1 MPGSQGTKMSEHQE
15 EQRLASIMSDKM
27 QIEWHTLTVAETVAT
42 LETDVDNGLSER
54 QLQRRLQ
61 QFGQNKLEERGGRKA
76 WTILW
81 EQLTSVMVLI
91 LISAAVVSALL
102 GKVTETVA
110 IASIVLLFTVLGF
123 AQEYRAERA
132 MAALR
137 RLAIPFVRVI
147 RGGAQQEVSAD
158 ELVPGDVV
166 LLEAGNLIPADLRLL
181 ESSNLRVQ
189 ESILTG
195 ESEPVEKE
203 TGAYEVSS
211 MPLGDRRNMG
221 YMGTTA
227 TYGRGKGV
235 VVETGMATELGKISD
250 LIQDVEPEA
259 TPLQQRLDQVG
270 KLLALLGVIAAAL
283 VLAIG
288 VYLNEPVDEMFLT
301 AVSVAVAVVPEG
313 LPAVVTVTLALGAQR
328 MLRRNTLIRK
338 LPAVET
344 LGAVTVICSDKTGTL
359 TENRMTVTV
368 IDVAGHFLELTGTS
382 ASHPAPS
389 LEQDGTI
396 GSPDLS
402 QQPPAIGMTLAAGAL
417 CNDASLQPD
426 PTTGRYSV
434 IGDPTEGALLVAAA
448 QAGLELEALAHAMPR
463 VAELP
468 FDSERKRMTTVHE
481 LPARPGEVH
490 PILRALRPE
499 GNHLAITKGSVDGLL
514 SISEYIWTE
523 EGVFPLDDM
532 WRERIERAN
541 EQLAQNGMRVLGM
554 GYRWLGEPTD
564 VAEANLVF
572 VGLTGMIDPPR
583 PEVKDAVAKCQ
594 TAGIRP
600 VMITGDHPLTARFIA
615 YDLGISQ
622 NGRLKTGL
630 MLDEMSDAD
639 LAEVV
644 DDVSIFARVTPAN
657 KLEIVKVLQ
666 QKGHVVA
673 MTGDGVNDSPALKKA
688 DIGIAMGITGTDVT
702 KEASDMVLLDDNFA
716 TIVQAV
722 EEGRVI
728 YDNIRRFVKF
738 SIAGNVG
745 KLAVMLL
752 APLVLGMPVGLLPL
766 QLLWLNLMTDG
777 LLGLGLGVEPAE
789 KGTMRRPPRVPQA
802 SIFSEGLG
810 THVLWVGALIGA
822 VALLAGYL
830 TLDQP
835 DDTWQT
841 MIFTTLAFLQVGQA
855 MASRSSRESLFTMGL
870 RSNPVLLGLAIL
882 TIVLQLLV
890 IYVPFLD
897 RFFNVVPLSSTE
909 LLLAAVLG
917 NTAFWAIEIEKWF
930 LRRQTR

>member
-1 MPGSQGTKMSEHQE
+1 MNNMMHTH
-15 EQRLASIMSDKM
+15 
-27 QIEWHTLTVAETVAT
+27 WHTLTATETVAR
-42 LETDVDNGLSER
+42 LETDADNGLTE
-54 QLQRRLQ
+54 QQVQERLQ
-61 QFGQNKLEERGGRKA
+61 QFGQNKLEERGGRKPWA
-76 WTILW
+76 ILW

-91 LISAAVVSALL
+91 LIAAAVVSALL

-110 IASIVLLFTVLGF
+110 IAGIVLLFTVLGF

-137 RLAIPFVRVI
+137 KLAIPFVRVI
-147 RGGAQQEVSAD
+147 RGGAQQEVTAD
-158 ELVPGDVV
+158 DLVPGDIV
-166 LLEAGNLIPADLRLL
+166 LLEAGNSIPADLRLL

-203 TGAYEVSS
+203 TGAYQAVS

-235 VVETGMATELGKISD
+235 VVETGMATELGKIAD

-359 TENRMTVTV
+359 TENRMTVTI

-382 ASHPAPS
+382 AAHPAPS
-389 LEQDGTI
+389 LEQNQTTDL
-396 GSPDLS
+396 PELS
-402 QQPPAIGMTLAAGAL
+402 QQPPAIGLTLASGAL

-434 IGDPTEGALLVAAA
+434 IGDPTEGALLVAAV
-448 QAGLELEALAHAMPR
+448 QAGLEPEALVEAMPR

-468 FDSERKRMTTVHE
+468 FDSDRKRMTTVHK
-481 LPARPGEVH
+481 LPAQAGKLQ

-499 GNHLAITKGSVDGLL
+499 GPYLAITKGSVDGLL
-514 SISEYIWTE
+514 DISRYIWTE
-523 EGVFPLDDM
+523 EGVLPLDDR
-532 WRERIERAN
+532 WRQRIQRAN

-554 GYRWLGEPTD
+554 GYHWLDEPTE

-583 PEVKDAVAKCQ
+583 PEVKDAVATCQ

-657 KLEIVKVLQ
+657 KLEIVDALQ

-745 KLAVMLL
+745 KVAVMLL
-752 APLVLGMPVGLLPL
+752 APLVLGLPVGLLPL

-789 KGTMRRPPRVPQA
+789 KGTMRRSPRDPRA
-802 SIFSEGLG
+802 GIFSEGLG
-810 THVLWVGALIGA
+810 IHVIWVGTLIGA
-822 VALLAGYL
+822 VALFAGWL
-830 TLDQP
+830 TLDRLEN
-835 DDTWQT
+835 TWQT

-870 RSNPVLLGLAIL
+870 RSNPVLLWMAVL
-882 TIVLQLLV
+882 TIVFQLLV

-897 RFFNVVPLSSTE
+897 RFFNVVPLNSSE

-917 NTAFWAIEIEKWF
+917 SMAFWAIEIEKWF
-930 LRRQTR
+930 LRRQARKPAN

>member
-1 MPGSQGTKMSEHQE
+1 MSNVAQT
-15 EQRLASIMSDKM
+15 Q
-27 QIEWHTLTVAETVAT
+27 WHTLTVVETVTT
-42 LETDVDNGLSER
+42 LETDVDSGLSPR
-54 QLQRRLQ
+54 QVQERLQ
-61 QFGQNKLEERGGRKA
+61 QYGLNELEERDGRKP

-91 LISAAVVSALL
+91 LIAAAVVSALL

-110 IASIVLLFTVLGF
+110 IAGIVLLFTMLGF

-137 RLAIPFVRVI
+137 KLAIPFVRVI
-147 RGGAQQEVSAD
+147 RGGVQQEVTAE

-166 LLEAGNLIPADLRLL
+166 LLEAGNAIPADLRLL

-203 TGAYEVSS
+203 TSAYETAS
-211 MPLGDRRNMG
+211 MPLGDRRNMS
-221 YMGTTA
+221 YMGTVA

-235 VVETGMATELGKISD
+235 VVETGMATELGKIAD
-250 LIQDVEPEA
+250 LIQDVAPEA
-259 TPLQQRLDQVG
+259 TPLQQRLDQIG

-368 IDVAGHFLELTGTS
+368 IDVAGHFLELMGTS
-382 ASHPAPS
+382 VSHPAPS
-389 LEQDGTI
+389 LDQNRTTGM
-396 GSPDLS
+396 PDLS
-402 QQPPAIGMTLAAGAL
+402 QQPPAIGLTLAGGAL

-434 IGDPTEGALLVAAA
+434 IGDPTEGALLVAAV
-448 QAGLELEALAHAMPR
+448 QAGLDPEALMEVMPR

-468 FDSERKRMTTVHE
+468 FDSDRKRMTTVHE
-481 LPARPGEVH
+481 LPEQLGQEI
-490 PILRALRPE
+490 PILRAFRPE
-499 GNHLAITKGSVDGLL
+499 GSYLAITKGAVDGLL
-514 SISEYIWTE
+514 GISSHIWTE
-523 EGVFPLDDM
+523 EGVLPLDEM
-532 WRERIERAN
+532 WYKRIQQAN
-541 EQLAQNGMRVLGM
+541 EQMAQNGMRVLGM
-554 GYRWLGEPTD
+554 GYRWQD
-564 VAEANLVF
+564 VPKDVVEADLVF

-583 PEVKDAVAKCQ
+583 PEVKDAVATCQ

-600 VMITGDHPLTARFIA
+600 IMITGDHPLTARFIA

-630 MLDEMSDAD
+630 MLDEMSEAE
-639 LAEVV
+639 LVEVV

-657 KLEIVKVLQ
+657 KLEIVEVLQ

-688 DIGIAMGITGTDVT
+688 DIGIAMGIAGTDVT

-716 TIVQAV
+716 TIVKAV

-738 SIAGNVG
+738 SIAGNIG
-745 KLAVMLL
+745 KVAVMLL
-752 APLVLGMPVGLLPL
+752 APLVLGMPIGLLPL

-789 KGTMRRPPRVPQA
+789 KGTMRRPPRDPRA
-802 SIFSEGLG
+802 GIFSEGLG
-810 THVLWVGALIGA
+810 KHILWVGALIGA
-822 VALLAGYL
+822 VALLAGWL

-835 DDTWQT
+835 ENTWQT

-855 MASRSSRESLFTMGL
+855 IASRSSRESPFKLGL
-870 RSNPVLLGLAIL
+870 GSNPVLLAMAVL

-897 RFFNVVPLSSTE
+897 RFFNVVPLSPTN

-917 NTAFWAIEIEKWF
+917 SAAFWAIEIEKWF
-930 LRRQTR
+930 LRRQA

>member
-1 MPGSQGTKMSEHQE
+1 MSEHQE

-91 LISAAVVSALL
+91 LIAAAVVSALL

-235 VVETGMATELGKISD
+235 VVETGMATELGKIAD

>member
-1 MPGSQGTKMSEHQE
+1 MSNKS
-15 EQRLASIMSDKM
+15 RTN
-27 QIEWHTLTVAETVAT
+27 WHTLTVAETAAS
-42 LETDVDNGLSER
+42 LETDLDSGLTDE
-54 QLQRRLQ
+54 QVEARLR
-61 QFGQNKLEERGGRKA
+61 QFGPNKLEERGGRQP

-91 LISAAVVSALL
+91 LIAAAIISALL
-102 GKVTETVA
+102 GKATETVA
-110 IASIVLLFTVLGF
+110 IAGIVLLFAVLGF
-123 AQEYRAERA
+123 AQEYRAEKA

-137 RLAIPFVRVI
+137 QLALPFVKVI
-147 RGGAQQEVSAD
+147 RSGVRLELTAD
-158 ELVPGDVV
+158 ALVPGDLV
-166 LLEAGNLIPADLRLL
+166 LLEAGSAIPADIRLV
-181 ESSNLRVQ
+181 ESANFRVQ

-203 TGAYEVSS
+203 TGAYETKA
-211 MPLGDRRNMG
+211 MPLGDRRNMA
-221 YMGTTA
+221 YMGTVA
-227 TYGRGKGV
+227 TYGRGSGF
-235 VVETGMATELGKISD
+235 VVETGMATELGKIAD
-250 LIQDVEPEA
+250 LIQDVESGE

-270 KLLALLGVIAAAL
+270 KLLALVGVIAAAL

-288 VYLNEPVDEMFLT
+288 VYLNEPLDEMFLT

-368 IDVAGHFLELTGTS
+368 IDVAGHYLELTGTS
-382 ASHPAPS
+382 APHPAPS
-389 LEQDGTI
+389 LESSEVGLM
-396 GSPDLS
+396 PDLS
-402 QQPPAIGMTLAAGAL
+402 QQPPAIGLTLAGGAL

-426 PTTGRYSV
+426 AKTGRYAV

-448 QAGLELEALAHAMPR
+448 QAGLDPDALAEALPR

-468 FDSERKRMTTVHE
+468 FDSERKRMTTVHR
-481 LPARPGEVH
+481 LPAQADQVNPL
-490 PILRALRPE
+490 LRALRPE
-499 GNHLAITKGSVDGLL
+499 GSFLAITKGAVDGLL
-514 SISEYIWTE
+514 SISSHTWTE
-523 EGVFPLDDM
+523 EGVLPLDAKWHD
-532 WRERIERAN
+532 RIHQAD
-541 EQLAQNGMRVLGM
+541 EQLAQNGVRVLGV
-554 GYRWLGEPTD
+554 GYRWLDEPDEAVETD
-564 VAEANLVF
+564 LVF

-583 PEVKDAVAKCQ
+583 PEVKDAVATCR

-600 VMITGDHPLTARFIA
+600 IMITGDHPLTARFIA
-615 YDLGISQ
+615 FDLGISQ

-630 MLDEMSDAD
+630 MLDALSEDEFAD
-639 LAEVV
+639 VV
-644 DDVSIFARVTPAN
+644 DYVSIYARVTPAN
-657 KLEIVKVLQ
+657 KLEIVEELQ
-666 QKGHVVA
+666 KKGHVVA

-688 DIGIAMGITGTDVT
+688 DIGIAMGIAGTDVT

-716 TIVQAV
+716 TIIHAV

-745 KLAVMLL
+745 KVAVMLFT
-752 APLVLGMPVGLLPL
+752 PLLLGMPVGLLPL

-789 KGTMRRPPRVPQA
+789 PGTMGRPPRDPR
-802 SIFSEGLG
+802 SGIFSGGLG
-810 THVLWVGALIGA
+810 RHVLWVGALIGL
-822 VALLAGYL
+822 VGLIAGWL
-830 TLDQP
+830 TLERP
-835 DDTWQT
+835 GNTWQT

-855 MASRSSRESLFTMGL
+855 LASRSSRESLLT
-870 RSNPVLLGLAIL
+870 LGLSSNSLLLSLAAL
-882 TIVLQLLV
+882 TIILQLLV

-897 RFFNVVPLSSTE
+897 RFFNVVPLSASE
-909 LLLAAVLG
+909 LLLAVVLG
-917 NTAFWAIEIEKWF
+917 SAALWAIEIEKW
-930 LRRQTR
+930 LMRRRDG

>member
-1 MPGSQGTKMSEHQE
+1 MSEHQE

-81 EQLTSVMVLI
+81 EQVTSVMVLI
-91 LISAAVVSALL
+91 LIAAAVVSALL

-235 VVETGMATELGKISD
+235 VVETGMATELGKIAD

-564 VAEANLVF
+564 VAEANLIF

>member
-1 MPGSQGTKMSEHQE
+1 MSEHQE

-91 LISAAVVSALL
+91 LIAAAVVSALL

-235 VVETGMATELGKISD
+235 VVETGMATELGKIAD

-448 QAGLELEALAHAMPR
+448 QAGLELEALAHTMPR

-564 VAEANLVF
+564 VAEANLIF

>member
-91 LISAAVVSALL
+91 LIAAAVVSALL

-235 VVETGMATELGKISD
+235 VVETGMATELGKIAD

-448 QAGLELEALAHAMPR
+448 QAGLELEALAHTMPR

-564 VAEANLVF
+564 VAEANLIF